1 MAGNSEERR
10 KMMKKRNL
18 WSEERRITSLPT
30 GHLRKEE
37 KADKRGKVDLVIVL
51 LSMTELCIYFTH
63 CYHVHLYKS
72 LFEQ

>member
-18 WSEERRITSLPT
+18 WSEERRITSMKT

-37 KADKRGKVDLVIVL
+37 KADMRKL
-51 LSMTELCIYFTH
+51 T
-63 CYHVHLYKS
+63 
-72 LFEQ
+72 